1 MDSPLQ
7 DDTILTLEQ
16 IADVARR
23 LREESGDKQEE
34 TAEKIDVDQAAISKA
49 ENGAKRYVSVCIS
62 MIEEYSDCTVES
74 PLYRITR
81 REE

>member
-1 MDSPLQ
+1 MDFPLQ
-7 DDTILTLEQ
+7 DGTILTAEE

-34 TAEKIDVDQAAISKA
+34 TAAKLDMDQAVISKA
-49 ENGAKRYVSVCIS
+49 ENGSERYVSVCIR
-62 MIEEYSDCTVES
+62 MIEAYTSCTVES